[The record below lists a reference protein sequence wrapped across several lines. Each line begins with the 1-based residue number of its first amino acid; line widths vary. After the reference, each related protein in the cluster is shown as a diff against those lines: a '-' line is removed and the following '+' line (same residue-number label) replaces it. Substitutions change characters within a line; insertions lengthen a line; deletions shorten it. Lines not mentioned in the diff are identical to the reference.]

1 MAATFCEI
9 DIEDLVFYERCGGGT
24 FGSVYRALWKS
35 QDMVVAVKKLLM
47 LEKEAQVLSV
57 VSHRNIIQFYGA
69 VTVDP
74 NVCLVTE
81 YAPNGSLYAYLTNP
95 ENQLDFQQILT
106 WAKEIAT
113 GMHYLHCE
121 APVKVIHRDLKS
133 KNVVI
138 SDDWSCKLCDFGAS
152 KFIGSTTRMSL
163 AGTFPWMAPEVIQ
176 SQPVSESCDT
186 WSYGVVLWELLT
198 HEVPFKGIEGFQ
210 VAWLV
215 VEKGER
221 LLVPSTCPSCFG
233 QLMKDCWELDP
244 KKRPTFKQIL
254 ARLDAMLQDES
265 LPDQTNSFLEH
276 KEIWRKE
283 IQTTLERLKRAEM
296 ELGVKERQ
304 LKERELKIKEREKN
318 LEQQFKVVQLDTH
331 DVNTWREV
339 DVYQWVMQL
348 GASDHTSD
356 LAQYADRFL
365 QHNINGRRLLK
376 LSQNDLSIVGVKS
389 HGHVLDLHMEISLLK
404 AHNQRLLN
412 FPPLSKEQSAVQAA
426 NADFK
431 TVTLT
436 LIFGHHVRHG
446 KTPQEHKWKMY
457 LEIDEDDDDVIADP
471 LTLIKEVV
479 FTCKVPNYGSFKL
492 KQPPFI
498 MEKWCLGIE
507 PAMTIECVV
516 TYETSVR
523 KPKMTRH
530 LHHLDVSSSTPQQKA
545 VTLTLEHAE
554 TPGDTPN
561 TPSPITKRRPKTS
574 SPQLQ
579 GDWHKRETI
588 RSLHVDVPEHPAVK
602 SDLWSSIVARRKPS
616 LTSLQPKPIP
626 GTNMSLYTPPPFD
639 CSNHNQ
645 FPNTLGS
652 ASPSIPRDEQGQGNR
667 SAKVSF
673 FLDEESSGSNES
685 GFSEAPQTPGVGRG
699 MGSYAEACRTDHLG
713 GSGRGASRAIRG
725 SVGKGDGEDGQEF
738 EGSWMKVASE
748 PKFGSPPPYERSYRR
763 TVSDGQAN
771 NRGRGGRRGRGL
783 YIDTGGRGRG
793 YDGYREGD
801 KYGGRGGSR
810 YRGRGNDEFRGRYD
824 GSRDRGRG
832 SDGFRGRGND
842 GFRGRGNDGF
852 RGRGNDGFRG
862 QGSDGLRGRGNEG
875 FRGQGNEG
883 FRGRGNEG
891 FRGRGNEG
899 FRGRGNEGF
908 RVRGSDFRGQGG
920 DISRDRGKG
929 EESFRN
935 RGGGYDRD
943 PRRTDQ
949 NNQGKEEYQVGDEA
963 WDKDGEENRRG
974 HGQWAG
980 AHQGWRQISTDG
992 GFEEGEQGGSVRGNR
1007 RYGERGARHTRGRG
1021 SAERRGGHRGRRG
1034 IRDSQDSRP
1043 HSGQRTDT
1051 QTQLNP
1057 GTMSKDITDD
1067 EERNGSQDWTT
1078 ITRGRSASQT
1088 SNGSNCSLSGQRS
1101 RSAGHQSQGLLR
1113 RNRPTSPSRDT
1124 SSQYR

>member
-35 QDMVVAVKKLLM
+35 QNMIVAVKRLLM

-69 VTVDP
+69 VTADP

-138 SDDWSCKLCDFGAS
+138 SEDWSCKLCDFGAS

-198 HEVPFKGIEGFQ
+198 HEVPFRGIEGFQ

-254 ARLDAMLQDES
+254 ARLDAMLQDET

-283 IQTTLERLKRAEM
+283 IQTTLERLKRAEI
-296 ELGVKERQ
+296 ELGVKERE

-348 GASDHTSD
+348 GSADHTRD
-356 LAQYADRFL
+356 LVQYADRFL

-376 LSQNDLSIVGVKS
+376 LSQNDLTIMGVKS

-412 FPPLSKEQSAVQAA
+412 FPPLSMEQSAAQAG
-426 NADFK
+426 NSDFK

-457 LEIDEDDDDVIADP
+457 LELDEDDDDVTADP

-516 TYETSVR
+516 AYEASVK

-530 LHHLDVSSSTPQQKA
+530 LHHLDASNSAPQQKA
-545 VTLTLEHAE
+545 VTLTLEQTEVTADF
-554 TPGDTPN
+554 PKI
-561 TPSPITKRRPKTS
+561 PSPVTPRRPSS

-579 GDWHKRETI
+579 GDWHRRDSL
-588 RSLHVDVPEHPAVK
+588 RSFHIDIPEHPAVK
-602 SDLWSSIVARRKPS
+602 SDLWSSVVAGRKPS
-616 LTSLQPKPIP
+616 LTSLQLKPIP
-626 GTNMSLYTPPPFD
+626 GTNTSLYTPPPFD
-639 CSNHNQ
+639 CSSHNQ
-645 FPNTLGS
+645 FPTTLGS
-652 ASPSIPRDEQGQGNR
+652 SSPSNPLDDQGQSQRG
-667 SAKVSF
+667 AKVTF
-673 FLDEESSGSNES
+673 FLEGESSGSNES
-685 GFSEAPQTPGVGRG
+685 GFSETPQPQTPGAAKG
-699 MGSYAEACRTDHLG
+699 MRTYSDACRTEDEG
-713 GSGRGASRAIRG
+713 GTGRPACGRNRKNVS
-725 SVGKGDGEDGQEF
+725 KGDGEDGPMS
-738 EGSWMKVASE
+738 EGSLMKVASE
-748 PKFGSPPPYERSYRR
+748 PKHGSPPHQERNYRR
-763 TVSDGQAN
+763 TVSDGPP
-771 NRGRGGRRGRGL
+771 NRIEGVVLKGLEGVVLKDLEGVVGMGLEGGVGMGLKGGVMVFLEGELVTTTGREGEVMIVSENKEITEGMGDGQGLMVGDRAAERSLKKRKEVGLLGG
-783 YIDTGGRGRG
+783 TGGTRNVGQDTVG
-793 YDGYREGD
+793 AGVVEGD
-801 KYGGRGGSR
+801 GGDRGEEQETIGEEGSR
-810 YRGRGNDEFRGRYD
+810 TVKTQDCILLN
-824 GSRDRGRG
+824 
-832 SDGFRGRGND
+832 
-842 GFRGRGNDGF
+842 
-852 RGRGNDGFRG
+852 
-862 QGSDGLRGRGNEG
+862 LL
-875 FRGQGNEG
+875 
-883 FRGRGNEG
+883 
-891 FRGRGNEG
+891 
-899 FRGRGNEGF
+899 
-908 RVRGSDFRGQGG
+908 V
-920 DISRDRGKG
+920 
-929 EESFRN
+929 
-935 RGGGYDRD
+935 
-943 PRRTDQ
+943 
-949 NNQGKEEYQVGDEA
+949 
-963 WDKDGEENRRG
+963 
-974 HGQWAG
+974 H
-980 AHQGWRQISTDG
+980 RQIRVKIQGHIVFMVRTLR
-992 GFEEGEQGGSVRGNR
+992 EEITHHVHHRQHPPTAAVLAMMLEMRIHLQDIAQAEVTQ
-1007 RYGERGARHTRGRG
+1007 RHYVFVC
-1021 SAERRGGHRGRRG
+1021 
-1034 IRDSQDSRP
+1034 
-1043 HSGQRTDT
+1043 
-1051 QTQLNP
+1051 
-1057 GTMSKDITDD
+1057 D
-1067 EERNGSQDWTT
+1067 E
-1078 ITRGRSASQT
+1078 
-1088 SNGSNCSLSGQRS
+1088 
-1101 RSAGHQSQGLLR
+1101 
-1113 RNRPTSPSRDT
+1113 
-1124 SSQYR
+1124 

>member
-35 QDMVVAVKKLLM
+35 QNMIVAVKRLLM

-69 VTVDP
+69 VTTDP

-138 SDDWSCKLCDFGAS
+138 SEDWSCKLCDFGAS

-254 ARLDAMLQDES
+254 ARLDAMLQDET
-265 LPDQTNSFLEH
+265 LPNQTNSFLEH

-283 IQTTLERLKRAEM
+283 IQTTLERLKRAEI
-296 ELGVKERQ
+296 ELGVKERE

-348 GASDHTSD
+348 GSADHTRD
-356 LAQYADRFL
+356 LVQYADLFL

-376 LSQNDLSIVGVKS
+376 LSQNDLTIMGVKS

-412 FPPLSKEQSAVQAA
+412 FPPLSKEQNVAQAG
-426 NADFK
+426 NTDFK

-457 LEIDEDDDDVIADP
+457 LELDEDDGDVTGDP

-498 MEKWCLGIE
+498 MEKWCVGIE

-516 TYETSVR
+516 AYESSVK

-530 LHHLDVSSSTPQQKA
+530 LHQLDAFNSAPQQKA
-545 VTLTLEHAE
+545 VTLTLEQTEVTADFP
-554 TPGDTPN
+554 TM
-561 TPSPITKRRPKTS
+561 PSPITPRRPAS
-574 SPQLQ
+574 YPQLQ
-579 GDWHKRETI
+579 GEWHRRDSL
-588 RSLHVDVPEHPAVK
+588 RSFHMDIPEHPAVK
-602 SDLWSSIVARRKPS
+602 SDLWSSVVAGRKPS
-616 LTSLQPKPIP
+616 LTSVQLKPIP
-626 GTNMSLYTPPPFD
+626 GTNTSLYTPPPFD
-639 CSNHNQ
+639 CSSHNQ
-645 FPNTLGS
+645 FPSTPAS
-652 ASPSIPRDEQGQGNR
+652 SSPSNPGDDQGQGQR
-667 SAKVSF
+667 GVKVTF
-673 FLDEESSGSNES
+673 FLEEESSGSNES
-685 GFSEAPQTPGVGRG
+685 GFSETPQPQTPGAAKG
-699 MGSYAEACRTDHLG
+699 MKSYSEACRTEDQG
-713 GSGRGASRAIRG
+713 VIGRQGSSQIRKNV
-725 SVGKGDGEDGQEF
+725 SKGDHEDRHMS
-738 EGSWMKVASE
+738 EGSLMNVASE
-748 PKFGSPPPYERSYRR
+748 PKHGSPPHQDRNYRR
-763 TVSDGQAN
+763 TVSDGPP
-771 NRGRGGRRGRGL
+771 NRGGGNRRGKGL
-783 YIDTGGRGRG
+783 YIDRGGRGKGRG
-793 YDGYREGD
+793 YSGYREQEGD
-801 KYGGRGGSR
+801 MYAWRGGSR
-810 YRGRGNDEFRGRYD
+810 YRGRGYEGHRGRNSDELRGMRYD
-824 GSRDRGRG
+824 GYRDRGRG
-832 SDGFRGRGND
+832 TEGSRGHGSEGPRGHGSDGSKGRGSDGSKWRGSKGFRGHGSD
-842 GFRGRGNDGF
+842 GSKGDNYRQRGRGEEREGRYS
-852 RGRGNDGFRG
+852 RG
-862 QGSDGLRGRGNEG
+862 
-875 FRGQGNEG
+875 
-883 FRGRGNEG
+883 
-891 FRGRGNEG
+891 
-899 FRGRGNEGF
+899 
-908 RVRGSDFRGQGG
+908 
-920 DISRDRGKG
+920 
-929 EESFRN
+929 
-935 RGGGYDRD
+935 
-943 PRRTDQ
+943 PHRTEQ
-949 NNQGKEEYQVGDEA
+949 SSQRKEEYGENEEEY
-963 WDKDGEENRRG
+963 DKRGEVCREGEVYDKEGEVYDTGVEGNYRG
-974 HGQWAG
+974 HRQLTG
-980 AHQGWRQISTDG
+980 AHGWRQTSREE
-992 GFEEGEQGGSVRGNR
+992 FEEEGKGSVRGNQ
-1007 RYGERGARHTRGRG
+1007 RYEERGARHNWGRG
-1021 SAERRGGHRGRRG
+1021 SAGRQGARMGRVRSRSGGGNT
-1034 IRDSQDSRP
+1034 DSQDSRLHP
-1043 HSGQRTDT
+1043 AEHSDPQINQDAVRKSPDT
-1051 QTQLNP
+1051 LSVDTR
-1057 GTMSKDITDD
+1057 DIR
-1067 EERNGSQDWTT
+1067 EERKTSLEWTE
-1078 ITRGRSASQT
+1078 IRKSRSMSQT
-1088 SNGSNCSLSGQRS
+1088 SNNSTYSGQSPKS
-1101 RSAGHQSQGLLR
+1101 RSPRGPDSQR
-1113 RNRPTSPSRDT
+1113 RNYPTSPSKA
-1124 SSQYR
+1124 SSIQNR